1 MKFNIQIG
9 KLAEAV
15 EEYKH
20 IKLKDNQEVSIY
32 DLGCK
37 INTPAGSVLIN
48 QIIKKENLSGIKL
61 ILESGVEVKCAEHH
75 ILQQNTQDV
84 YAVNLIIGDEI
95 ETIAG
100 PVKVTGIEKI
110 TDTTFYDISIPYPHL
125 YYDADGVLHHN
136 TITTATL
143 SHLCEPYGRT
153 IVIVP
158 NKSLVVQTEEDYRN
172 LGLDV
177 GVYFGDRKELN
188 RTHTICTWQS
198 LNVLDKKS
206 YDDDALT
213 LAEFTE
219 GVVGLIV
226 DECFDGNT
234 LITTPQGKVP
244 IKELK
249 AGDKVINLCEK
260 TKQYKEDTVVKVHRN
275 LTNSESEK
283 MLELEFDNGVK
294 IQVTAN
300 HKFLTNKG
308 WVRADKLTDDLEIID
323 INTYS

>member
-158 NKSLVVQTEEDYRN
+158 NKSLVVQTEEDYQN